1 MMKSSYLFISAKSI
15 CSCLSNLFISSLF
28 VVALMSCSGGK
39 SGEASTSTDSA
50 ASEKAV
56 DTTAVDTTAVASP
69 TEGEQVDATTS
80 ATAKANE
87 IIWHGVMEALP
98 QHHASV
104 SVLSGGVI
112 KRLYSEPGQYVRR
125 GQSLAVIAN
134 QEFVSLQQEFLDCKA
149 QAEYLKTE
157 YQRQK
162 ALATEQASSQ
172 KKMQQSRADYLSM
185 TSRMHAAAVRLG
197 MLGLP
202 VGRLIAHGIQP
213 YITVTAPISG
223 YVSSVGAN
231 MGKYLQPG
239 DAICEIINK
248 DAMVLKLTVYE
259 KDADMLK
266 TGAVLSFRT
275 GSTGDRNYSA
285 VVTYVGQH
293 VESSSRALD
302 VYARIMSYSPLFR
315 PGMYISAMLRK

>member
-1 MMKSSYLFISAKSI
+1 MMKSSYLFISAKPI

-39 SGEASTSTDSA
+39 SSKASTSTDST

-56 DTTAVDTTAVASP
+56 DTTAVASP
-69 TEGEQVDATTS
+69 KEGEQVDATTS

-87 IIWHGVMEALP
+87 IIWHGMMEALP

-112 KRLYSEPGQYVRR
+112 KRLYSEPGQYVRQ
-125 GQSLAVIAN
+125 GQPLAVIAN
-134 QEFVSLQQEFLDCKA
+134 QEFVSLQQEYLDCKA

-185 TSRMHAAAVRLG
+185 TSRMYAAAVRLG

-202 VGRLIAHGIQP
+202 VGRLVAHGIQP

-275 GSTGDRNYSA
+275 GSTGDRNFRA